1 MGKWIYKNIFLLT
14 FIIIL
19 ICLSTQSFIKD
30 KSTNSQISNT
40 LDTVFIT
47 DTYMEEQ
54 ENDSELDIFFNLSL
68 ILPLIFSVFTYIHF
82 TVIVLVLQ
90 KFYFHQFSIPPPV
103 LLY

>member
-1 MGKWIYKNIFLLT
+1 MGKWNYKNIFLLA

-19 ICLSTQSFIKD
+19 ISLSTQSIIKD
-30 KSTNSQISNT
+30 KSNISQISNT
-40 LDTVFIT
+40 PDTVFLT

-68 ILPLIFSVFTYIHF
+68 YLPFIFCVFSYFHF
-82 TVIVLVLQ
+82 TVLIVVLQ

-103 LLY
+103 LL